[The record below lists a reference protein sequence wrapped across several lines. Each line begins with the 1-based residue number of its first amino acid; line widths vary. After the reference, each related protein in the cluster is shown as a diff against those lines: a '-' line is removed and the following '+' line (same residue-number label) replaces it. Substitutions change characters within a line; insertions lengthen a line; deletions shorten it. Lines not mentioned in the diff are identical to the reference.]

1 MKIRVGIIGYGT
13 ISSKYH
19 RTALGERADR
29 FELAAIHDT
38 TPARQQAARN
48 ETDATVY
55 DALDEFLAT
64 DIDLVLVAAPTVYH
78 TELARAGL
86 EAGKAVVVEKP
97 MGMNASELEPLL
109 AAARNDG
116 AFLTVHHNRRWDPD
130 YRTVRSIVERG
141 EIGDVLTVESRANGL
156 GAPHK
161 YGAADYHPQWR
172 LEAQYG
178 GGKLNEW
185 GSHLIDQALQWFGS
199 DIDSVWGQL
208 RNVGLSTEVDTYG
221 KYVIGFSSGVLYHIE
236 TSWISPVPEP
246 RWYVLGSEG
255 AVLKATPNP
264 DEPAQIVRRTDDGTN
279 ESTVDCIHT
288 GGHGAFYDNLY
299 EVLANGAR
307 SAVLPEEGALVT
319 RVIEAV
325 RESSRTGK
333 AVRL

>member
-1 MKIRVGIIGYGT
+1 
-13 ISSKYH
+13 
-19 RTALGERADR
+19 
-29 FELAAIHDT
+29 
-38 TPARQQAARN
+38 
-48 ETDATVY
+48 
-55 DALDEFLAT
+55 
-64 DIDLVLVAAPTVYH
+64 
-78 TELARAGL
+78 
-86 EAGKAVVVEKP
+86 
-97 MGMNASELEPLL
+97 
-109 AAARNDG
+109 
-116 AFLTVHHNRRWDPD
+116 
-130 YRTVRSIVERG
+130 
-141 EIGDVLTVESRANGL
+141 
-156 GAPHK
+156 
-161 YGAADYHPQWR
+161 
-172 LEAQYG
+172 
-178 GGKLNEW
+178 
-185 GSHLIDQALQWFGS
+185 
-199 DIDSVWGQL
+199 L

-255 AVLKATPNP
+255 AVLKATPSP

-299 EVLANGAR
+299 EALANGAR